1 MRIAFIG
8 FGEAARSFQASLSQ
22 RDPTLGFAAYD
33 IDGSHGMREAMASAG
48 MEPAGSS
55 QDAIAGADL
64 VFSAVTADQAS
75 VAALKAAEGLA
86 AGQVFIDINS
96 VSPQRKRDNA
106 AAVDSTGATYIDMA
120 VMAPVHPRGHATPVL
135 IAGPDVEGL
144 SKIFNDLGF
153 AFEVVGEAVG
163 SATAIKMVRS
173 LFVKGL
179 EAITVECLLAAAAS
193 GCFDD
198 ILASLSKSYPGLEWP
213 RIAEYHFERSTRHGK
228 RRAAEMMES
237 GATLDELGLSGGLAR
252 EIAGVQDRMGGLSAE
267 GDTLAVLVRQLLSQR
282 LGRQEG

>member
-106 AAVDSTGATYIDMA
+106 AAVESTGATYIDMA

-135 IAGPDVEGL
+135 IAGPDVEDL

-153 AFEVVGEAVG
+153 A
-163 SATAIKMVRS
+163 
-173 LFVKGL
+173 
-179 EAITVECLLAAAAS
+179 
-193 GCFDD
+193 
-198 ILASLSKSYPGLEWP
+198 
-213 RIAEYHFERSTRHGK
+213 
-228 RRAAEMMES
+228 
-237 GATLDELGLSGGLAR
+237 
-252 EIAGVQDRMGGLSAE
+252 
-267 GDTLAVLVRQLLSQR
+267 
-282 LGRQEG
+282 

>member
-1 MRIAFIG
+1 
-8 FGEAARSFQASLSQ
+8 
-22 RDPTLGFAAYD
+22 
-33 IDGSHGMREAMASAG
+33 
-48 MEPAGSS
+48 
-55 QDAIAGADL
+55 
-64 VFSAVTADQAS
+64 
-75 VAALKAAEGLA
+75 
-86 AGQVFIDINS
+86 
-96 VSPQRKRDNA
+96 
-106 AAVDSTGATYIDMA
+106 
-120 VMAPVHPRGHATPVL
+120 
-135 IAGPDVEGL
+135 
-144 SKIFNDLGF
+144 
-153 AFEVVGEAVG
+153 
-163 SATAIKMVRS
+163 MVRS